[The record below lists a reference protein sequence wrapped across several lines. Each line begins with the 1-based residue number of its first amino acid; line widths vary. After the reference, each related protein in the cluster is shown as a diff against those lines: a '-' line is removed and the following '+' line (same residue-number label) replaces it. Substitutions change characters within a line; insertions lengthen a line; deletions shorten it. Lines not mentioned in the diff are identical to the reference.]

1 MISVKNV
8 NANPFVVSIDTLIRG
23 KQRTCLVCISPLSSP
38 HVLPRPEQRERKVTK
53 GSLDRQKLIAN
64 LAGRNRAEC

>member
-1 MISVKNV
+1 MISVKNI
-8 NANPFVVSIDTLIRG
+8 NMNSPVVSIDTLIRG
-23 KQRTCLVCISPLSSP
+23 KQHTCLVCISPLSSP
-38 HVLPRPEQRERKVTK
+38 HVLRPEQRERKVTK